1 MYEDND
7 ELEALVDRELRR
19 LPLPRAPHTLLPR
32 VMAAVEAWAQRPWYT
47 RAWFAWPAGWRL
59 VSLVAACAARLRGLE
74 LEPAAGAA
82 NRRRRDRR
90 QPRRVERRSIEPLLP
105 YILLVVLLMGVVC
118 AAFGLALNYVLL
130 ERAEQR

>member
-1 MYEDND
+1 MHEDND
-7 ELEALVDRELRR
+7 ELETLVDRELRR
-19 LPLPRAPHTLLPR
+19 LPQPRAPHTLLPR

-47 RAWFAWPAGWRL
+47 RAWFTWPVGWR
-59 VSLVAACAARLRGLE
+59 VASLAPVALLAYALWTWSLPAAPPTVVAATDAS
-74 LEPAAGAA
+74 
-82 NRRRRDRR
+82 
-90 QPRRVERRSIEPLLP
+90 RVVWSALIEPLLP

>member
-1 MYEDND
+1 MHEDND
-7 ELEALVDRELRR
+7 ELETLVDRELRR
-19 LPLPRAPHTLLPR
+19 LPQPRAPHTLLPR

-47 RAWFAWPAGWRL
+47 RAWFTWPVGWR
-59 VSLVAACAARLRGLE
+59 VASLAPLALLAYALWTWSLPAAPPTVVAATDAS
-74 LEPAAGAA
+74 
-82 NRRRRDRR
+82 
-90 QPRRVERRSIEPLLP
+90 RVVWSALIEPLLP